1 MIESGALMIPA
12 DAEVK
17 PKSRERGGGTGKPV
31 SEVAAMIL
39 GSEDPSLT
47 PLRPKAKANGK
58 KRDREAAGAGAEA
71 SGAGGLAEP
80 EAQKRKVDE
89 FGDSDSDLSDLS
101 DDEDE
106 ETDNTLFG
114 LYDKVTRTKGRVERQ
129 KANLRNV
136 VINLNGRDFIVQSGT
151 AHFDWA

>member
-17 PKSRERGGGTGKPV
+17 PKFWERGGGTGKAV
-31 SEVAAMIL
+31 SEVAAMIP

-58 KRDREAAGAGAEA
+58 KRDREDAGAEA
-71 SGAGGLAEP
+71 SGAGGPAEP

-101 DDEDE
+101 DEEDE